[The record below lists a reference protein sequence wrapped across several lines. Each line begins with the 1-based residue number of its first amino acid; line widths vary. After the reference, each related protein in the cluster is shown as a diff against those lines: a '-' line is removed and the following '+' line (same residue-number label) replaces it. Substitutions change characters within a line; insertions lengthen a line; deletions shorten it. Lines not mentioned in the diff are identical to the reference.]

1 MYLTDEQKENI
12 RRTLDEILDGDV
24 DRCVVTE
31 EIDGTYDLYVRRT
44 DKPVTGTYRD
54 FTLRGTYE

>member
-1 MYLTDEQKENI
+1 MYLSDEQKVNI
-12 RRTLDEILDGDV
+12 RRVLDEILDGDV

-44 DKPVTGTYRD
+44 DKEVTGTYRD
-54 FTLRGTYE
+54 FTLRADL